1 MTISKAIQY
10 VDTNRPNAFSNEDK
24 VNWLSEL
31 DAEIAGNIMHMSN
44 ADLQNFQY
52 DAEDDMDSELL
63 ITFPHDKIYPQFLMA
78 RIDEMN
84 GEYNRFANSSVLYN
98 ASYNDF
104 VRWFLETWDPVQGCN
119 APLEE

>member
-10 VDTNRPNAFSNEDK
+10 VDTNKPNAFSNEDK

-78 RIDEMN
+78 KIDEMN
-84 GEYNRFANSSVLYN
+84 GEYNRFSNSSVLYN

>member
-1 MTISKAIQY
+1 MTISKVIQY
-10 VDTNRPNAFSNEDK
+10 VDTNKPNAFSNEDK

>member
-10 VDTNRPNAFSNEDK
+10 VDTNKPNAFSNEDK